1 MLKAPTIYKGGSI
14 VSALTRGGGGG
25 GGQPKLLKIFTN
37 FENFLHT
44 GQLVKPKKGGGT
56 KVQKKDC
63 NWSTVVLYR
72 IYRPSTVGK
81 TVGTVVT
88 LVLQIIIIICL
99 FTRYFLLN
107 VE

>member
-1 MLKAPTIYKGGSI
+1 
-14 VSALTRGGGGG
+14 
-25 GGQPKLLKIFTN
+25 
-37 FENFLHT
+37 
-44 GQLVKPKKGGGT
+44 VKPKGGGCT

-88 LVLQIIIIICL
+88 LVLQYYNKYKCL
-99 FTRYFLLN
+99 LSADCAPTHPSHYN
-107 VE
+107 HCHCHCG

>member
-14 VSALTRGGGGG
+14 VSALTRGGGGVN
-25 GGQPKLLKIFTN
+25 QNSL
-37 FENFLHT
+37 LHT

-88 LVLQIIIIICL
+88 LVSQIIIIICL
-99 FTRYFLLN
+99 FTRYFLLT

>member
-56 KVQKKDC
+56 KVQKR
-63 NWSTVVLYR
+63 TV
-72 IYRPSTVGK
+72 IG
-81 TVGTVVT
+81 
-88 LVLQIIIIICL
+88 LQWYCIGSIDHL
-99 FTRYFLLN
+99 Q
-107 VE
+107 